1 MMSHPRSVAK
11 LTSKTTL
18 HLNLHGFVGN
28 SDDRFTRLETSML
41 RPGNRRDV
49 LKAAAGFMAA
59 SATFSAPSRWAAA
72 AEKEA
77 AEDAA
82 ADSRDLKITAVTT
95 FKLLHKLKRPF
106 GVSVSV
112 PLSRTR
118 TALIVKIETDAGL
131 VGWGETGPISGAQGT
146 IDDQL
151 APILIGQNPL
161 RYRKLWRQLW
171 GANFGNGLAVGA
183 VDMALNDLRG
193 KILGLP
199 VADLFGGRMRDRVPV
214 YGSTMNY
221 MEGEEPEDLYP
232 RQAAE
237 RAVEGF
243 KALKMRLGRYSV
255 AREAK
260 VAKAVRDAVGPNV
273 RLMVDGNAAYT
284 LRSAVQMGRVLDE
297 LNFDFFEEPLPQ
309 SPRYAGYAELR
320 EKLPL
325 PLAGGEAVDSRI
337 AAKDLIDRRA
347 VDIIQPDA
355 ALCGGIGEAL
365 FIGELAALSGIR
377 CIPHCWGGAISI
389 AASVQLLSLLPQ
401 PHWGFPTDTP
411 LLELDLSENPWRTE
425 IVKEPFKVVD
435 GEIAV
440 SKAPGL
446 GIDVNEDAIRQYAV

>member
-1 MMSHPRSVAK
+1 MF
-11 LTSKTTL
+11 LQ
-18 HLNLHGFVGN
+18 
-28 SDDRFTRLETSML
+28 
-41 RPGNRRDV
+41 GNRRD
-49 LKAAAGFMAA
+49 LLRATAGFMAG
-59 SATFSAPSRWAAA
+59 SATFSAPTRWVAA
-72 AEKEA
+72 AEQEA

-82 ADSRDLKITAVTT
+82 AESRDLKITSVTT

-118 TALIVKIETDAGL
+118 SALIVKIETDAGL

-146 IDDQL
+146 IDEQL
-151 APILIGQNPL
+151 APLLIGQNPL
-161 RYRKLWRQLW
+161 RHRKLWRQLW

-193 KILGLP
+193 KVLGLP
-199 VADLFGGRMRDRVPV
+199 VADLFGGRFRDRVPV

-221 MEGEEPEDLYP
+221 IDGEQPEDLYP

-237 RAVEGF
+237 KAAEGF

-260 VAKAVRDAVGPNV
+260 VAKAVRDAVGPDV

-309 SPRYAGYAELR
+309 SPRYAGYAKLR
-320 EKLPL
+320 DKLPL

-389 AASVQLLSLLPQ
+389 AASVQLLSLLPD
-401 PHWGFPTDTP
+401 PHWGLPTDTP

-425 IVKEPFKVVD
+425 IVNEPFEVVD
-435 GEIAV
+435 GVV
-440 SKAPGL
+440 SVPQTPGL
-446 GIDVNEDAIRQYAV
+446 GIEVNEDVIRRYAV

>member
-1 MMSHPRSVAK
+1 
-11 LTSKTTL
+11 
-18 HLNLHGFVGN
+18 
-28 SDDRFTRLETSML
+28 ML
-41 RPGNRRDV
+41 RPGNRRE
-49 LKAAAGFMAA
+49 LLRAAAGFMAA
-59 SATFSAPSRWAAA
+59 SATVSAPSRWAVA
-72 AEKEA
+72 AELEA

-82 ADSRDLKITAVTT
+82 AVSRELKITSVTT
-95 FKLLHKLKRPF
+95 FKLLHRLKRPF

-151 APILIGQNPL
+151 APLLIGQNPL
-161 RYRKLWRQLW
+161 RHRKLWRQLW

-193 KILGLP
+193 KVLGLP
-199 VADLFGGRMRDRVPV
+199 VADLFGGPFRDRVPV

-221 MEGEEPEDLYP
+221 IEGEDPEDLYP

-237 RAVEGF
+237 KAAKGF

-260 VAKAVRDAVGPNV
+260 VAKAVREAVGPDV

-297 LNFDFFEEPLPQ
+297 LNFEFFEEPLPQ

-337 AAKDLIDRRA
+337 AAKELIDRRA

-389 AASVQLLSLLPQ
+389 AASVQLLSLLPD
-401 PHWGFPTDTP
+401 PHWGLPTDTP

-435 GEIAV
+435 GEITV
-440 SKAPGL
+440 PKAPGL
-446 GIDVNEDAIRQYAV
+446 GIEVNEDVIRRYAV

>member
-1 MMSHPRSVAK
+1 
-11 LTSKTTL
+11 
-18 HLNLHGFVGN
+18 
-28 SDDRFTRLETSML
+28 ML
-41 RPGNRRDV
+41 RLGNRRE
-49 LKAAAGFMAA
+49 LLRATAGFMAA
-59 SATFSAPSRWAAA
+59 SATFSVPSRWAAA
-72 AEKEA
+72 AEQEA
-77 AEDAA
+77 VEDTAA
-82 ADSRDLKITAVTT
+82 VSRDLKITSVTT

-151 APILIGQNPL
+151 APLLIGQNPL
-161 RYRKLWRQLW
+161 RHRKLWRQLW

-193 KILGLP
+193 RVLGLP
-199 VADLFGGRMRDRVPV
+199 VADLFGGRFRDRVPV

-221 MEGEEPEDLYP
+221 IEGEDPEDLYP

-237 RAVEGF
+237 KAAEGF
-243 KALKMRLGRYSV
+243 KTLKMRLGRYSV

-260 VAKAVRDAVGPNV
+260 VAKAVREAVGPDV

-297 LNFDFFEEPLPQ
+297 LNFEFFEEPLPQ

-389 AASVQLLSLLPQ
+389 AASVQLLSLLPD
-401 PHWGFPTDTP
+401 PHWGLPTDTP
-411 LLELDLSENPWRTE
+411 LLEFDLSENPWRTE

-435 GEIAV
+435 GEIV
-440 SKAPGL
+440 VPKAPGL
-446 GIDVNEDAIRQYAV
+446 GIEVNEDVIRRYAVKR

>member
-1 MMSHPRSVAK
+1 
-11 LTSKTTL
+11 
-18 HLNLHGFVGN
+18 
-28 SDDRFTRLETSML
+28 ML
-41 RPGNRRDV
+41 RLGNRRD
-49 LKAAAGFMAA
+49 LLRAAAGFMAA
-59 SATFSAPSRWAAA
+59 SATFSAPSPWAAA
-72 AEKEA
+72 NEEAA

-82 ADSRDLKITAVTT
+82 ADSRDLKITSVTT

-151 APILIGQNPL
+151 APLLIGQNPL
-161 RYRKLWRQLW
+161 RHRKLWRQLW

-193 KILGLP
+193 KVLGLP
-199 VADLFGGRMRDRVPV
+199 VADLFGGRFRDRVPV

-221 MEGEEPEDLYP
+221 LEGEQPEDLYP

-237 RAVEGF
+237 KAAEGF

-255 AREAK
+255 ARETK
-260 VAKAVRDAVGPNV
+260 VAKAVRDAVGPDV

-309 SPRYAGYAELR
+309 SPRYVGYAELR

-389 AASVQLLSLLPQ
+389 AASVQLLSLLPD
-401 PHWGFPTDTP
+401 PHWGLPTDTP

-440 SKAPGL
+440 PKAPGL
-446 GIDVNEDAIRQYAV
+446 GIEVNEDVIRHYAV

>member
-1 MMSHPRSVAK
+1 MMSHLRSVAK

-59 SATFSAPSRWAAA
+59 SAIFSSPSRWAVA

-237 RAVEGF
+237 RAAEGF

-260 VAKAVRDAVGPNV
+260 VAKAVRDAVGPDV

-446 GIDVNEDAIRQYAV
+446 GIEVNEDAIRQYAV

>member
-1 MMSHPRSVAK
+1 
-11 LTSKTTL
+11 
-18 HLNLHGFVGN
+18 
-28 SDDRFTRLETSML
+28 
-41 RPGNRRDV
+41 
-49 LKAAAGFMAA
+49 
-59 SATFSAPSRWAAA
+59 
-72 AEKEA
+72 
-77 AEDAA
+77 
-82 ADSRDLKITAVTT
+82 
-95 FKLLHKLKRPF
+95 
-106 GVSVSV
+106 
-112 PLSRTR
+112 
-118 TALIVKIETDAGL
+118 VKIETDAGL

-151 APILIGQNPL
+151 APLLIGQNPL
-161 RYRKLWRQLW
+161 RHRKLWRQLW

-193 KILGLP
+193 KVLGLP
-199 VADLFGGRMRDRVPV
+199 VADLFGGRFRDRVPV

-221 MEGEEPEDLYP
+221 LEGEQPEDLYP

-237 RAVEGF
+237 KAAEGF

-255 AREAK
+255 ARETK
-260 VAKAVRDAVGPNV
+260 VAKAVRDAVGPDV

-309 SPRYAGYAELR
+309 SPRYVGYAELR

-389 AASVQLLSLLPQ
+389 AASVQLLSLLPD
-401 PHWGFPTDTP
+401 PHWGLPTDTP

-440 SKAPGL
+440 PKAPGL
-446 GIDVNEDAIRQYAV
+446 GIEVNEDVIRHYAV